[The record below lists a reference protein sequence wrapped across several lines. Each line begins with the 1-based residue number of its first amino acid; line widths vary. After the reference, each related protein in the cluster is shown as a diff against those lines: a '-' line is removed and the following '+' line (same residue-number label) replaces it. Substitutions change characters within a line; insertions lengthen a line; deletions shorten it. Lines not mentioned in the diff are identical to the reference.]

1 MGQAYLVGKG
11 ALISSSSSNNFSEL
25 VVHIVDDLAITVT
38 AMLAEPRDN
47 VLSVEPSLLK
57 ELNRFSESVV
67 TPRRILS
74 VEKVEE
80 RA

>member
-1 MGQAYLVGKG
+1 
-11 ALISSSSSNNFSEL
+11 
-25 VVHIVDDLAITVT
+25 
-38 AMLAEPRDN
+38 MLAEPRDN

>member
-1 MGQAYLVGKG
+1 MVGKG